1 MRTFTKWVEDN
12 KLDLPQLTDSEEAKD
27 ATAENNIRTGIKFG
41 YPDAYAMHYP
51 PAYYA
56 GRSATA
62 YLDLQQRKQQRSVK
76 GGPNTAAN

>member
-1 MRTFTKWVEDN
+1 MKWVEDN
-12 KLDLPQLTDSEEAKD
+12 KLDLPQVNDTEAPKD
-27 ATAENNIRTGIKFG
+27 ATTENNIRTGIKFG

-62 YLDLQQRKQQRSVK
+62 YLDLQQRKQQRTVK
-76 GGPNTAAN
+76 GGADMAAN